1 MPSSN
6 LRLENEPNLLIVC
19 NALNIELV
27 VQTLYLLVIW
37 YAEILY
43 VAKVS

>member
-6 LRLENEPNLLIVC
+6 LGLKNEPNLLIDC

-27 VQTLYLLVIW
+27 VQTLYLLVI
-37 YAEILY
+37 
-43 VAKVS
+43 